1 MFVWFAVSLLLLAG
15 WWLRIGKEKGGFG
28 QSCPKKHWLSI
39 FDVGLVGLVYVGTN
53 VLLNHFFGANDPSA
67 REQLNNRTLGGLIG
81 WQFLM
86 AGIILLVA
94 KWRFEAG
101 LRGFWGKAT
110 QLKRTLLLA
119 GVYFIAATGLTLLTL
134 EVTVW
139 ICQWFGYEQVQRHVL
154 LEMLSDNPPLLT
166 KVLLVLS
173 AAVGASLMEELLF
186 RGIIQ
191 NFLVGFVVHGRKPV
205 AGPNPEAD
213 GPTELLNK
221 GELWQTGRWIGIMMT
236 SVLFAITHND
246 PQHMPALFVLGMFL
260 GYLYEKHGNLPAVI
274 LVHGLF
280 NSMAVI
286 GTLSQN
292 GG

>member
-1 MFVWFAVSLLLLAG
+1 MYVWFAVSLLLLAG

-53 VLLNHFFGANDPSA
+53 VLQNYFFGGNDPSSP
-67 REQLNNRTLGGLIG
+67 EQLNRSLGGLIG

-86 AGIILLVA
+86 AGVVLLVA

-101 LRGFWGKAT
+101 LRGFFGKST
-110 QLKRTLLLA
+110 QVKRTLLLA
-119 GVYFIAATGLTLLTL
+119 GIYFVAATGLTLLTL
-134 EVTVW
+134 EVTVR
-139 ICQWFGYEQVQRHVL
+139 ICQWFGYEQVQRHVI
-154 LEMLSDNPPLLT
+154 LEMLSDNPPFLT

-191 NFLVGFVVHGRKPV
+191 NFLVGFIVHGREPA
-205 AGPNPEAD
+205 AGLDAEAD
-213 GPTELLNK
+213 GPIGELNK

-236 SVLFAITHND
+236 SALFAITHSD
-246 PQHMPALFVLGMFL
+246 SQHMPALFVLGVFL
-260 GYLYEKHGNLPAVI
+260 GYLYEKHGNLVAVI
-274 LVHGLF
+274 LVHGMF
-280 NSMAVI
+280 NSLAVI
-286 GTLSQN
+286 ATLSQN
-292 GG
+292 GV